1 MNPMQKLSDDQNPS
15 VQEKAKQ
22 LTADQ
27 VTQMEKLERIFLF
40 VRDEIQFG
48 FPQKW
53 DAVKASETLEYK
65 RGYCNTKASLMVAL
79 CKAVDI
85 PARIHTGLINIDIMR
100 GIFPSFVFKFLPAA
114 GGHSWVEVKTEDGWQ
129 PIDSHINDK
138 AFYTQALKK
147 LEESGKTTGY
157 SISHNK
163 GSSSCEFNFGEK
175 GFVHM
180 GAVVEDQGTWDDFS
194 DYMSSDKYIGM
205 NGLQA
210 MLFPIIAKMSNRKIS
225 AIRGNLQ

>member
-1 MNPMQKLSDDQNPS
+1 
-15 VQEKAKQ
+15 
-22 LTADQ
+22 
-27 VTQMEKLERIFLF
+27 
-40 VRDEIQFG
+40 
-48 FPQKW
+48 
-53 DAVKASETLEYK
+53 
-65 RGYCNTKASLMVAL
+65 MVAL

-85 PARIHTGLINIDIMR
+85 PARIHTGLINIEIMI
-100 GIFPSFVFKFLPAA
+100 GIFPSFVFNFLPAA
-114 GGHSWVEVKTEDGWQ
+114 GGHSWVEVKMEDHWQ

-147 LEESGKTTGY
+147 LEESGKTTAY

-194 DYMSSDKYIGM
+194 DYMSSDKYLGM

-210 MLFPIIAKMSNRKIS
+210 MLFPIIAKMSNRRIN
-225 AIRGNLQ
+225 AIRGKLQ